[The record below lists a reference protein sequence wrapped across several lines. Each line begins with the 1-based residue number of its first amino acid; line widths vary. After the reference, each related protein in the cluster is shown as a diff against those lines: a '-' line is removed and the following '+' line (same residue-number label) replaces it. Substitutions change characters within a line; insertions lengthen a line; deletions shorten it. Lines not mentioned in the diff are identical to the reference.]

1 MTLFKIT
8 KKNFHFCEK
17 FVDKKK
23 FMSSSNFHKFDVS
36 VLLSSS
42 KVLDLSI

>member
-1 MTLFKIT
+1 MVLLKSSTFEDDRSTETSNL
-8 KKNFHFCEK
+8 
-17 FVDKKK
+17 
-23 FMSSSNFHKFDVS
+23 SSSNFHKFDVS